1 MKSEISG
8 ISERSE
14 IQGLPMITFSVL
26 MISMITRLQGYQY
39 LVLSVSALT
48 HLLVPRTFFS
58 SIGNTNWEMSLF
70 IILAAMF
77 TDKKLN
83 K

>member
-48 HLLVPRTFFS
+48 HLLVPRTCFLKP
-58 SIGNTNWEMSLF
+58 SLN
-70 IILAAMF
+70 I
-77 TDKKLN
+77 N
-83 K
+83 SN